1 MSRNRQPPVKLD
13 SRLKTYPYRQ
23 ELRALGLRW
32 QDGVWWASSADMHA
46 QALEVLR
53 QPAPAMPWSLTVHG
67 DAGWKD
73 GLGRWA
79 WFARNDAP
87 PHRLEGVEQAACPNI
102 QEAEGR
108 ALLYGL
114 REALRAWTP
123 QPGGVVYLRSDNL
136 AVVERLHQRE
146 ALRCAPAVA
155 EILAL
160 VPAGV
165 HLDARHVPGHGRA
178 SGTARWVNERVDAA
192 SHLRGM
198 TGSKRLRESS

>member
-1 MSRNRQPPVKLD
+1 MLKLD
-13 SRLKTYPYRQ
+13 PRLKTYPYRQ

-114 REALRAWTP
+114 REALRVWTP